1 MKKLNYFTIGPKFEI
16 IGYIN
21 QQGDKHIIYPCEFM
35 ITQKHYRI
43 GKAIVE
49 NNKGVLRIQFDKS
62 ILALKNEEKSEIIKL
77 MSRICYRLGNK
88 QVPVLL
94 SNAYLNKELEEQLLL
109 DGFMKST
116 NYLICNVD
124 QLISNGIS
132 KTILNDDV
140 YEDVYQDLYTVPWNF
155 VPQEFDVLDE
165 FKKMAVLNEE
175 TKILDLGC
183 GVGKN
188 AIYLEQLDANVY
200 GIDISSTAIKR
211 CKELVT
217 IPENFIVG
225 SATNI
230 PFEDCFFNFVLD
242 IGCLHCMPT
251 ELVPDAIFQI
261 HRVLKENGVL
271 FSRIFKPKPQ
281 SWLDKQPFKAD
292 KFGLTEEKLIN
303 LFKEL
308 FDVKLW
314 KQDNDMNY
322 IMCKKG

>member
-16 IGYIN
+16 IADIT
-21 QQGDKHIIYPCEFM
+21 QQEDNHIIYPCEFI

-49 NNKGVLRIQFDKS
+49 NNKGALHIQFDKS

-77 MSRICYRLGNK
+77 MSRLCYRLGNT

-94 SNAYLNKELEEQLLL
+94 NKDYLNKELKEQLLL
-109 DGFMKST
+109 DGFIKST
-116 NYLICNVD
+116 NYLLCNMD
-124 QLISNGIS
+124 QLNSNRVS
-132 KTILNDDV
+132 KTSSNDNV
-140 YEDVYQDLYTVPWNF
+140 YEDVYQNLYTVPWNF

-165 FKKMAVLNEE
+165 FKKMALLNGE
-175 TKILDLGC
+175 TNILDLGC

-200 GIDISSTAIKR
+200 GIDVSSTAIKR
-211 CKELVT
+211 CKELVNT
-217 IPENFIVG
+217 PENFIVG

-251 ELVPDAIFQI
+251 ELIPDAIFQI

-292 KFGLTEEKLIN
+292 TFGLTEEKVIN

-308 FDVKLW
+308 FDVTLW